1 MAIEISEKTN
11 DRIKDE
17 TSTDSQVSS
26 HYYFY
31 LSSFLGSLTLI
42 LLQPMQAK
50 EVVKAHGWYTQP
62 FVFPFVGLYIIL
74 AFSGI
79 YLLFNTAKNIH
90 CLKGI
95 NPVELAF
102 SAISKYRIAII
113 ISLFFMLYIG
123 SLSVIGFAPSSLIFI
138 LTMLWI
144 SNLFTRFWVSISVIS
159 VVVMVLVFRVLVNF
173 WLPDVWLYSLLP
185 AQFSEF
191 ANMYF

>member
-1 MAIEISEKTN
+1 MAIEIKELTN
-11 DRIKDE
+11 DKVKDE
-17 TSTDSQVSS
+17 TSTDSQLPS

-31 LSSFLGSLTLI
+31 LLSFLGSLTLI

-50 EVVKAHGWYTQP
+50 EVLKAHGWYTQP
-62 FVFPFVGLYIIL
+62 FVSPFVGLFIIL

-79 YLLFNTAKNIH
+79 YLLVNTSKHLH
-90 CLKGI
+90 CLKRI
-95 NPVELAF
+95 NPVELTFTAV
-102 SAISKYRIAII
+102 SKYRTAII

-144 SNLFTRFWVSISVIS
+144 SNLFTGFWVGISAAS

-173 WLPDVWLYSLLP
+173 WLPDVWLYSLFP
-185 AQFSEF
+185 AHISDF
-191 ANMYF
+191 ANMYL